1 MIMFDTFDRAI
12 ARYYWNIAKITEDFK
27 QGRYKDAKGYKVA
40 LGEEYGKIYNLLFEL
55 ARYTAITWNEYD
67 ELTDDCY
74 DYAVKTF
81 TKTIS

>member
-1 MIMFDTFDRAI
+1 MMFDTFDRAI
-12 ARYYWNIAKITEDFK
+12 ARYYWNIARITEDFK
-27 QGRYKDAKGYKVA
+27 QGKYKDAKGYKVA
-40 LGEEYGKIYNLLFEL
+40 LSEEYTKIYNLLFEL

>member
-1 MIMFDTFDRAI
+1 MMFNTLSTAIEGYHENI
-12 ARYYWNIAKITEDFK
+12 ARISEDFK
-27 QGRYKDAKGYKVA
+27 QGKYKDVKGYKVA
-40 LGEEYGKIYNLLFEL
+40 LSEEYGKIYNLLFEL

>member
-1 MIMFDTFDRAI
+1 MMFDTFDRAI
-12 ARYYWNIAKITEDFK
+12 ARYYWNIARISEDFK
-27 QGRYKDAKGYKVA
+27 KGKYKDAKGYKVA

>member
-1 MIMFDTFDRAI
+1 MMFDTFDRAI
-12 ARYYWNIAKITEDFK
+12 ARYYWNIARITEDFK

-55 ARYTAITWNEYD
+55 TRYDAITWNEYD
-67 ELTDDCY
+67 EWSDRFY

-81 TKTIS
+81 VETTS

>member
-1 MIMFDTFDRAI
+1 MMFNTLSTAIEGYFVNI
-12 ARYYWNIAKITEDFK
+12 ARITEDFK
-27 QGRYKDAKGYKVA
+27 QGRYKDAKEYRVA

-55 ARYTAITWNEYD
+55 ARYTAITWSEYD
-67 ELTDDCY
+67 ELTDNCY

>member
-1 MIMFDTFDRAI
+1 MMFDTFDRPT
-12 ARYYWNIAKITEDFK
+12 ARYYWNIARITEDFK

>member
-1 MIMFDTFDRAI
+1 MMFDTFDRAI
-12 ARYYWNIAKITEDFK
+12 ARYYWNIARITEDFK

-55 ARYTAITWNEYD
+55 ARYTAITWSEYD
-67 ELTDDCY
+67 ELTDNCY

-81 TKTIS
+81 VETTS

>member
-1 MIMFDTFDRAI
+1 MMFDTFDRAI
-12 ARYYWNIAKITEDFK
+12 ARYYWNIARITEDFK

-40 LGEEYGKIYNLLFEL
+40 LGEEYGKSYNLLFEL
-55 ARYTAITWNEYD
+55 ARYTAITWSEYD
-67 ELTDDCY
+67 ELTDNCY